1 MFKRILIPTDGSP
14 HADRAI
20 EVGCELAKRF
30 DSQVV
35 FLHILMRSA
44 KADDLA
50 HMQGV
55 DEDLKE
61 RIRQS
66 ITLPVGSVMGAAAVT
81 VIPPDVLADVGQ
93 LILERAKERAKAAGI
108 PGSTLKIKDGDP
120 GKAIVET
127 AAEEEADA
135 IVMGRRG
142 LGMLESLLQGST
154 SERVSRLAECTCVTV
169 H

>member
-20 EVGCELAKRF
+20 ELGCELAKRF
-30 DSQVV
+30 DSHIV
-35 FLHILMRSA
+35 FLYVLMRSA

-66 ITLPVGSVMGAAAVT
+66 ITLPVGSVMGAAVVT

-93 LILERAKERAKAAGI
+93 LILGRAKERATAAGI
-108 PGSTLKIKDGDP
+108 PGSALKIKDGDP

>member
-1 MFKRILIPTDGSP
+1 MFKRILIPIDGSP
-14 HADRAI
+14 HAERAI
-20 EVGCELAKRF
+20 ELGCELAKRF
-30 DSQVV
+30 DSRFV
-35 FLHILMRSA
+35 FLHVLMRSA

-55 DEDLKE
+55 DDDLREK
-61 RIRQS
+61 IRQS
-66 ITLPVGSVMGAAAVT
+66 ITLPMASVMGAAPIT
-81 VIPPDVLADVGQ
+81 VIPPDVLADVGEH
-93 LILERAKERAKAAGI
+93 ILEHAKERASAAGL
-108 PGSTLKIKDGDP
+108 PGSILKIKDGDP

-127 AAEEEADA
+127 AAEEEADV

-154 SERVSRLAECTCVTV
+154 SERVSRLAECTCITV